1 MHVKKKNIT
10 LSLYNQNPETN
21 AYMIEVSLVE
31 YSELFNGWDAS
42 QLRKKA
48 LEPELMDYLEQA
60 SSDIPIHEPIELC
73 FYLPKDLRNEEA
85 EQKSIKAIANNFK
98 VEMAM
103 IKKQLNKNYR
113 RLASYIVLALLFLTG
128 AYLLRN
134 VTDVSLL
141 VNIMIEGLFIGGWF
155 LLWETF
161 SLFFFDTHEIKIRKK
176 IFDRY
181 LMSSIYFK
189 DSKD

>member
-1 MHVKKKNIT
+1 MRAKKKTIT

-21 AYMIEVSLVE
+21 AYLIEVSLDD

-42 QLRKKA
+42 QLRKKG

-60 SSDIPIHEPIELC
+60 SSDIPIHESTELC
-73 FYLPKDLRNEEA
+73 FYLPKALRNEEA

-103 IKKQLNKNYR
+103 IDKQLNKNYR
-113 RLASYIVLALLFLTG
+113 RLASYIVLAILFLTG
-128 AYLLRN
+128 AYVLRN
-134 VTDVSLL
+134 VSEISLL
-141 VNIMIEGLFIGGWF
+141 VNIMVEGLFIGGWF

-161 SLFFFDTHEIKIRKK
+161 SLFFFDTHEIKVRRK

-181 LMSSIYFK
+181 LNSLIYFQ
-189 DSKD
+189 DSKQ